1 MEMNTFCQQVGRLVA
16 DNPIENVP
24 GLIAEFLPE
33 ILGDRDLLSSDQKA
47 LPPEGYGRHDVF
59 LCPKDDFSII
69 AAVWP
74 AGIVS
79 PIHDHKTWCTFGV
92 FEGVIQET
100 RYLVD
105 PADPDGLDVI
115 PTETVDWVAG
125 DVAHLPVGGG
135 DIHCMYN
142 PTDRTAVSVHVYGGN
157 SVKLGPN
164 VVKVYQEAAT
174 ATA

>member
-1 MEMNTFCQQVGRLVA
+1 MDLNQFCKTVGRLVA
-16 DNPIENVP
+16 DNPVQNVP
-24 GLIAEFLPE
+24 ALIADYLPE
-33 ILGDRDLLSSDQKA
+33 ILGDRDLLSAEHKA
-47 LPPEGYGRHDVF
+47 LPLEGYGRHDVF
-59 LCPKDDFSII
+59 LCPNDDFSII

-100 RYLVD
+100 LYRAVSDD
-105 PADPDGLDVI
+105 PSCTDAVPVEMIEHL
-115 PTETVDWVAG
+115 PG

-135 DIHCMYN
+135 DIHCMHN
-142 PTDRTAVSVHVYGGN
+142 PTDKAAVSVHVYGGN

-164 VVKVYQEAAT
+164 VVKVYQETAA
-174 ATA
+174 AIA

>member
-1 MEMNTFCQQVGRLVA
+1 MEMNTFCRTVGRLVA
-16 DNPIENVP
+16 DNPVEEVP
-24 GLIAEFLPE
+24 ALIAEYLPE
-33 ILGDRDLLSSDQKA
+33 ILGDRDLLTAEQKA
-47 LPPEGYGRHDVF
+47 VPDEGYGRHDVF
-59 LCPKDDFSII
+59 LCPNDDFSII

-100 RYLVD
+100 RYRVN
-105 PADPDGLDVI
+105 PADPNGLDVI
-115 PTETVDWVAG
+115 PTQTAEWVAG

-135 DIHCMYN
+135 DIHCMHN
-142 PTDRTAVSVHVYGGN
+142 PTDCAAVSVHVYGGN

-164 VVKVYQEAAT
+164 VVKVYQESAT

>member
-1 MEMNTFCQQVGRLVA
+1 MTLNSFCKTVGRLVA
-16 DNPIENVP
+16 DNPMEQVP
-24 GLIAEFLPE
+24 GLIAEYLPE
-33 ILGDRDLLSSDQKA
+33 ILGGRDLLTAAQKS

-59 LCPKDDFSII
+59 LCPNDDFSII

-92 FEGVIQET
+92 YEGVIQET
-100 RYLVD
+100 RYQPASDD
-105 PADPDGLDVI
+105 PSCLSAVPV
-115 PTETVDWVAG
+115 EEYEHVAG

-135 DIHCMYN
+135 DIHCMHN

-164 VVKVYQEAAT
+164 VVKVYQETAA
-174 ATA
+174 AIA